1 MLQHECYRA
10 EHASAEP
17 QHGEIFLVR
26 GFLQSFAWQ
35 VYVFVSVMIAVT
47 THATKILR
55 GFELAALEI
64 AKSALL
70 PPNHSITRSHHFER
84 ERYPRA
90 WSELAQVELIIV
102 LRGVHCDDTTAFY
115 NSQMHHDVIR

>member
-1 MLQHECYRA
+1 MQLQIHEGARYRA

-55 GFELAALEI
+55 GFELAALKLQNPRFCHQTTPSP
-64 AKSALL
+64 AR
-70 PPNHSITRSHHFER
+70 IT
-84 ERYPRA
+84 
-90 WSELAQVELIIV
+90 
-102 LRGVHCDDTTAFY
+102 LRGRD
-115 NSQMHHDVIR
+115 IRGRGVS